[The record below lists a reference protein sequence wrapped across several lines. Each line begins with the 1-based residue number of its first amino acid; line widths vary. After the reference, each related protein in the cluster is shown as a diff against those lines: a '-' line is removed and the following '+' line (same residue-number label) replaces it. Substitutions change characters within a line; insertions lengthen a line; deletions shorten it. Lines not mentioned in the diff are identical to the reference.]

1 MFHQIGK
8 IFGFQSADFEST
20 GDFVFQQFFH
30 LRITVDFII
39 AHGNKVIHQR
49 VPYLIQKLTEC
60 QKYRFFDVLQI
71 DFVLCD
77 HELESQKETVINL
90 IVAYHGYKGFG
101 LVVYL
106 LDCYL
111 TEFSSDQLL

>member
-1 MFHQIGK
+1 MSEIP
-8 IFGFQSADFEST
+8 I
-20 GDFVFQQFFH
+20 
-30 LRITVDFII
+30 
-39 AHGNKVIHQR
+39 
-49 VPYLIQKLTEC
+49 
-60 QKYRFFDVLQI
+60 FDVLQI

-77 HELESQKETVINL
+77 HELESQKETVIHL

-111 TEFSSDQLL
+111 TELSSDQLLDCSCMLRIELSVAICNA

>member
-1 MFHQIGK
+1 M
-8 IFGFQSADFEST
+8 
-20 GDFVFQQFFH
+20 
-30 LRITVDFII
+30 
-39 AHGNKVIHQR
+39 
-49 VPYLIQKLTEC
+49 PYLIQKLTEC

-77 HELESQKETVINL
+77 HELESQKETVIYL

-106 LDCYL
+106 LNCYL
-111 TEFSSDQLL
+111 TELSSDQLL